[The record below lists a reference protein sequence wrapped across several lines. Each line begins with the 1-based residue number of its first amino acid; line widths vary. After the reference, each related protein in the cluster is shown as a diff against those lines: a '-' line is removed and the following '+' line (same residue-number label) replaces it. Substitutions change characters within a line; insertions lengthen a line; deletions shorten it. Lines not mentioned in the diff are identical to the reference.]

1 MNLTADGN
9 LYIFF
14 LSLVRMP
21 PAAVGGG
28 RERQK
33 SFSDVAS
40 SWARWS
46 WTKD

>member
-14 LSLVRMP
+14 LSLD
-21 PAAVGGG
+21 ATGGG
-28 RERQK
+28 RRRQRKEK
-33 SFSDVAS
+33 SLSDVAS
-40 SWARWS
+40 SPARWS